1 MAKNETVINE
11 VEKTEVVNQEVEISY
26 PLKREGYLDRKTD
39 KTLYSYHVL
48 ERAILNGREC
58 NCKVKIT
65 CNKKDVDVFELIS
78 TMFDLGLVPTLT
90 REPYSMTT
98 EDGNELSGFFYYVN
112 GEINGKIVKVQVA
125 PMKSSDKAIADILFD
140 KETVIVK

>member
-1 MAKNETVINE
+1 MAKNENLVNE
-11 VEKTEVVNQEVEISY
+11 EEKEVVSEVDSIVF
-26 PLKREGYLDRKTD
+26 PLKRDEYFD
-39 KTLYSYHVL
+39 KKSNKYLYSYHIL
-48 ERAILNGREC
+48 EKAILNGREC

>member
-1 MAKNETVINE
+1 M
-11 VEKTEVVNQEVEISY
+11 SY
-26 PLKREGYLDRKTD
+26 SFFSHD
-39 KTLYSYHVL
+39 
-48 ERAILNGREC
+48 
-58 NCKVKIT
+58 
-65 CNKKDVDVFELIS
+65 DVFELIS

-125 PMKSSDKAIADILFD
+125 PMKSSDEAIADILFD